1 LLATKIRIP
10 PQQSNLNIQSYL
22 IHRLKIGIFVTMALL
37 KVRSAEK
44 IRLLTEVSQ
53 RIASILDVDE
63 LLLQVVRL
71 IQQTFSYY
79 HVGIGVI
86 EGEEVVYRVGA
97 GDLWDRADFQF
108 KPARLKVGKEGITG
122 WVVASGCPLL
132 IPDVSQDQ
140 RYVWMQGS
148 ETRSELTVPILVKG
162 QVIGALDIQSQQLND
177 FDATDLELMQA
188 LANQTGVAIDN
199 ARLFAAEKHRADQFR
214 VLTEVSQR
222 ITSILEI
229 DELLRQM
236 VKLVQ
241 RTFGYYHIKVG
252 LIEGEDLVFQVG
264 AGSSWEQP
272 GSRTRP
278 SRLKV
283 GSDSIAGWVAANKK
297 LFVTP
302 DVRKEPRAIYMQ
314 GSQVLS
320 KLTVPILTKEQV
332 IGVLDVES
340 DRLNAFDETDVEL
353 ITSLADQVGIAIENA
368 HLYENASNVA
378 VLEER
383 QRLARE
389 LHDSVTQSLY
399 GITLYSQAAACQLAV
414 KHHGEVDKLL
424 DEINATAQEAL
435 AEMRLLIYQLRPP
448 VLEKEGLLSVLQAR
462 LTAVEG
468 RAGLKTSLRSNLEIR
483 LPFVLEEGLS
493 HIAQEALNNTLK
505 HARAHSVNVTL
516 RRYESRVSLEIID
529 DGIGFDVAS
538 AFEEGKLGLPG
549 MQARASELGG
559 SLTITSAT
567 GQGTRVRVEVNL

>member
-1 LLATKIRIP
+1 MSLP
-10 PQQSNLNIQSYL
+10 E
-22 IHRLKIGIFVTMALL
+22 
-37 KVRSAEK
+37 VRSSEK

-53 RIASILDVDE
+53 RIASILDLDE
-63 LLLQVVRL
+63 LLQSVVRL
-71 IQQTFSYY
+71 IQQTFAYY
-79 HVGIGVI
+79 HVGIGLI

-97 GDLWDRADFQF
+97 GDLWDRPEFQF

-122 WVVASGCPLL
+122 WVVATGSPLL

-162 QVIGALDIQSQQLND
+162 QVIGALDVQSQKLND

-188 LANQTGVAIDN
+188 LASQTGVAIDN

-214 VLTEVSQR
+214 VLTEVSQQ
-222 ITSILEI
+222 ITSIHDI
-229 DELLRQM
+229 DELLRQV

-241 RTFGYYHIKVG
+241 DTFGYYHIEVG
-252 LIEGEDLVFQVG
+252 LIEGEELVFQVG
-264 AGSSWEQP
+264 AGHPWDQP
-272 GSRTRP
+272 DQRERL

-283 GSDSIAGWVAANKK
+283 GGGSIAGMVAANGR

-302 DVRKEPRAIYMQ
+302 DVSQEPRALSIRD
-314 GSQVLS
+314 SRVRS
-320 KLTVPILTKEQV
+320 KLTVPILTKESV

-340 DRLNAFDETDVEL
+340 DRLNDFDATDVDL

-368 HLYENASNVA
+368 RFYENASKVA

-399 GITLYSQAAACQLAV
+399 GITLYSQAAAAQLALE
-414 KHHGEVDKLL
+414 HHDEVDNLL
-424 DEINATAQEAL
+424 DEINATSQEAL

-448 VLEKEGLLSVLQAR
+448 ALEKEGLISVLQAR
-462 LTAVEG
+462 LSAVEG
-468 RAGLKTSLRSNLEIR
+468 RAGLKTSLKSDLAIR
-483 LPFVLEEGLS
+483 LPFEIEDGLC

-505 HARAHSVNVTL
+505 HARAHTVSVTL
-516 RRYESRVSLEIID
+516 RRNESGVVLEVSD
-529 DGIGFDVAS
+529 NGVGFDVNS
-538 AFEEGKLGLPG
+538 ALDEGKMGLPG
-549 MQARASELGG
+549 MQAHASELGG
-559 SLTITSAT
+559 SLTITST
-567 GQGTRVRVEVNL
+567 PGQGTRVRVEVNL